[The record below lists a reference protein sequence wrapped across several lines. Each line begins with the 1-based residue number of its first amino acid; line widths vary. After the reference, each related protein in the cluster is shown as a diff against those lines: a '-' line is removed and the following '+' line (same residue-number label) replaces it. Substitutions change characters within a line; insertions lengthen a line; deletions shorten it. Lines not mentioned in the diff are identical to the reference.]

1 MTTRLTRRHA
11 GAAILPALLI
21 LAACSSSASPSG
33 STAPDESAG
42 ADGTTVEVTL
52 QEFAIVLGETSA
64 PAGTVTFAV
73 TNDGPDLIHEFV
85 VIRTDLAAADLPVDD
100 TTGAVDESGD
110 GIEVVDE
117 LEDVE
122 VGSTVELTVDLEA
135 GAYVLI
141 CNIDEGTPD
150 TSHYHNGMRAAF
162 TVE

>member
-21 LAACSSSASPSG
+21 LAACSSSASPSA
-33 STAPDESAG
+33 SSAPDESAG
-42 ADGTTVEVTL
+42 ETTIEVTL
-52 QEFAIVLGETSA
+52 QEFSIVLADSSV
-64 PAGTVTFAV
+64 PAGTITFSV

-85 VIRTDLAAADLPVDD
+85 VIRTDLAPADLPVDD
-100 TTGAVDESGD
+100 TTGAVDESGE
-110 GIEVVDE
+110 GLEVVDE

-150 TSHYHNGMRAAF
+150 TSHYHQGMRTAF